1 MNFFSINAT
10 MVIITLEGEKK
21 MIGRLPIQL
30 TDRIHLI
37 DGFDMGIP
45 SRTGTYVIDEEE
57 LTIVETGPSPSIKY
71 IKKGLEALGHTL
83 NEVKYIIVTH
93 IHLDHAGGAGV
104 LLKLC
109 PHAKVVVHPR
119 GKRHLMDPLRLT
131 GAARAIYGE
140 SFSEFFDPVEAVP
153 EDKLIVKGDGDTLSI
168 GSSCT
173 LQFLDTPGHARH
185 HLSIYDPVSNGMFTG
200 DTVGVRYDQLD
211 SLGLDL
217 FLPSTSPNHFDP
229 DAMHESIN
237 RMLDMNLDFIFY
249 GHFGMTMKTT
259 AALHQVS
266 EWLDIFV
273 AEGERV
279 IAEGKGYDVLA
290 QRLLNRVREHLR
302 SLHVPDDHQVY
313 ILINLDMQISSLG
326 IIDYFQKLKH

>member
-1 MNFFSINAT
+1 M
-10 MVIITLEGEKK
+10 L
-21 MIGRLPIQL
+21 GRLPIQL

-140 SFSEFFDPVEAVP
+140 SFSDFFDPVEAVP
-153 EDKLIVKGDGDTLSI
+153 EEKIIEKGEGDTLSI
-168 GSSCT
+168 GPTCT

-185 HLSIYDPVSNGMFTG
+185 HISIYDPVSNGMFTG

-229 DAMHESIN
+229 TAMQDSIH
-237 RMLDMNLDFIFY
+237 RMLDRNLDFIYY

-273 AEGERV
+273 AEGEKV
-279 IAEGKGYDVLA
+279 ISEGKGYDVLA
-290 QRLLNRVREHLR
+290 ERMLNRVRDHLR
-302 SLHVPDDHQVY
+302 TLNVPDDHPVY
-313 ILINLDMQISSLG
+313 ILINLDMQISALG
-326 IIDYFQKLKH
+326 IIDYFQKLKQ